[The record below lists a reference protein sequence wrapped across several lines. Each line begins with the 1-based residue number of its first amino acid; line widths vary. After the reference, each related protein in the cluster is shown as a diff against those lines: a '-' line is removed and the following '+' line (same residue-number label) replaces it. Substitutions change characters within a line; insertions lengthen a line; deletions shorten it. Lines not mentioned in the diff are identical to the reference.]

1 MWPPG
6 SQCLVMADQLSV
18 LCLGWMIGSLNINN
32 PVIPPSIIHQGSS
45 FSSSSSDIVTP
56 GSCVLSIFLSAN
68 KSILQTIGRNFSIVV
83 NQSGYY
89 SGKNISSVRGLCP
102 DPGGCQCCHPL
113 PDRTGAEQ
121 WEWEW
126 GEYARYTPPSPA
138 EIIFKLRLHRRTGS
152 GGGKVVRVL
161 LSGAAIAGEIFFP
174 SHFHYISSTWP
185 SDGIRFLQHNICLNF
200 GYATSCE

>member
-126 GEYARYTPPSPA
+126 GEYARYCNTPPSPA

-152 GGGKVVRVL
+152 AGGKVVRVL
-161 LSGAAIAGEIFFP
+161 LSGAAIAISISTIFLL
-174 SHFHYISSTWP
+174 HDVMTLVYLNI
-185 SDGIRFLQHNICLNF
+185 HNIIPPH
-200 GYATSCE
+200 

>member
-126 GEYARYTPPSPA
+126 GEYARYTPLRWARPRSSSNWGSTAVPA
-138 EIIFKLRLHRRTGS
+138 PLV
-152 GGGKVVRVL
+152 GK
-161 LSGAAIAGEIFFP
+161 
-174 SHFHYISSTWP
+174 W
-185 SDGIRFLQHNICLNF
+185 C
-200 GYATSCE
+200 GYYLAERQ

>member
-89 SGKNISSVRGLCP
+89 SGKNISSVWGLCP
-102 DPGGCQCCHPL
+102 DPGGCQCCHHC
-113 PDRTGAEQ
+113 RTGQGQSSESESGESTPDTLRRARPRSSSNWGSTAVPAPVVGKWCGYYLAERQ
-121 WEWEW
+121 
-126 GEYARYTPPSPA
+126 
-138 EIIFKLRLHRRTGS
+138 
-152 GGGKVVRVL
+152 
-161 LSGAAIAGEIFFP
+161 
-174 SHFHYISSTWP
+174 
-185 SDGIRFLQHNICLNF
+185 
-200 GYATSCE
+200 

>member
-152 GGGKVVRVL
+152 AGGKVVRVL

-174 SHFHYISSTWP
+174 SSFPWYFFEP
-185 SDGIRFLQHNICLNF
+185 SDGIRFLQHNICLLWIIWL
-200 GYATSCE
+200 EIVH